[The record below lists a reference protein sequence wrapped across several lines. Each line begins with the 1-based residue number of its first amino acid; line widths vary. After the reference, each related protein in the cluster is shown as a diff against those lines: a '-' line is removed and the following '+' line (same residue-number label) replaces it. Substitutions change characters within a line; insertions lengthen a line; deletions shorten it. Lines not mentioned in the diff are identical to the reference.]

1 MDCWDADERINYWD
15 ADELAERSG
24 EAALWSP
31 AMRREANEL
40 FAVIR
45 SCSGLLRE
53 YFPDADTETA
63 DRAAAVIGLRIT
75 DYIIKCGWGAI

>member
-1 MDCWDADERINYWD
+1 MDYWN

-31 AMRREANEL
+31 AERREANEL

-53 YFPDADTETA
+53 YCPDVDRDTA
-63 DRAAAVIGLRIT
+63 DRAAAEIGLRIAN
-75 DYIIKCGWGAI
+75 YFIKCGWGGVV